1 MAVGGNFTSCQCGP
15 DTTACDNPTQPVA
28 TVGLCLADGSPIA
41 VTVVRDCAGTV
52 TSEGWVDLTTGAWSV
67 GAPPAGTIACGDSRS
82 ITTNGTFCDVDDDG
96 AVLGLVLVE
105 YQYAADGSIA
115 AVRLVDAV
123 TGETYTPAGTI
134 TTCPA
139 GVAQP
144 ERDLL
149 QLCDTAPDGAV
160 TVFLRDY
167 ARSEVGQITGHTD
180 YALDGTPYTP
190 AGAVGACPD
199 CPTSYATECWS
210 FVQAQVSYDNTTG
223 GDCGVIEPR
232 SMGQC
237 AGTWVIS
244 SWVIDGV
251 ERVTSPVTFQATGC
265 GGTPAQFHGAWAA
278 TLSTIDP
285 TSTWEAAYNGTCL
298 FYIRTTGVDPD
309 TEYGQMTMY
318 LGTAPDTVYTLSPA
332 ASRSETQYTKVYR
345 QECDGSTSVTWLD
358 AEGAE
363 LPEQP
368 EGDLTPCGGTAPV
381 QDCASAVTVLRL
393 CDLNP
398 DAPPDDQGKR
408 CAIPFLRH
416 LVYDCTGALV
426 ETRDTTPDGTTPYTP
441 VEAVDC
447 GSGGVPAMVEV
458 PWEVVGIEPD
468 PASPAGRGFVFSLS
482 PIDDPDRVGTV
493 TVTTTA
499 TANTA
504 CPGTPPS
511 YNFRNP
517 CTYTF
522 TPDQAL
528 QDAATYVRCDLID
541 FDLFEPVTGLNPS
554 PSRLGGTAYW
564 DGTTVRPTA
573 NDGVGEMYYDG
584 PPASWSYRVGNTG
597 GGNSCSSLS
606 FAAVSLRPEGCCAP
620 CGGSGGGDGS
630 GRTVQEVC
638 VIATAAPDEVMTW
651 TRVIEDGGATIY
663 YLDQDGARYDGTLP
677 AGHQIVVCPV
687 EPEEPCRNTSVLP
700 LCDTVPA
707 GPVDLA
713 ARLTF
718 TDVEPMEWIIPG
730 GGVLHQ
736 PALVSGQ
743 PFWDGGTVTIA
754 PPPEGEA
761 GEPTHRVI
769 AAQIGVQGA
778 EELCNPPADVE
789 LTLTSVITN
798 LGPNPGQATCG
809 RWHLHNGTTI
819 VVSQAATST
828 PVGATGN
835 FSITGTV
842 PYADLLAG
850 NVHIAL
856 DVETAHFGVK
866 SWTADQ
872 FAVTV
877 TPATVDQCDTGG
889 GEVTPFLRTVVT
901 DCATGA
907 VIDVSD
913 TDYDGQAYTPAGEVG
928 PCGSTSGTDTSGCQH
943 CETLT
948 LCDVQPDES
957 PGEPEIAYEAI
968 PLAELGPAG
977 SYGDG
982 SPVTGTLPNGVG
994 YSVDVGEW
1002 GAGQGHY
1009 TFYPYDGTQ
1018 TWTFDQPVY
1027 LRFGLRGLNI
1037 SPTEC
1042 YVLPEG
1048 AVPESINPNH
1058 TWDPAGRY
1066 LCEITGQ
1073 SSATD
1078 ESVFLLGPVTEL
1090 PIVPSGS
1097 STGGRGPGLIQVGVP
1112 VDAPEPG
1119 TATPFL
1125 RTLCRDCDGAVISA
1139 TDTTLDGEPYTPTGD
1154 VTTCA
1159 AGTGTDPT
1167 PAEPEPRVDV
1177 ETDALCLVDTDGV
1190 VLGRVLVE
1198 RVYDAQSGER
1208 TEQRVVDLA
1217 TGEPVEVPDGAEL
1230 AACPDDLVP
1239 AVNVVQLCDMT
1250 DDADPVPFLRHLVHT
1265 LGHTAPDITDTTL
1278 DGVTPYT
1285 LTGTA
1290 GVCAEPCPVQAVLE
1304 ECRWDD
1310 TDGDGVGDTA
1320 YVELLAVNCEGELT
1334 SIGTYADGLTGP
1346 YTPVSPVADGPVEP
1360 AAPVVLV
1367 EPHRIELAAGSTW
1380 DAATVTL
1387 LQSVTATAH
1396 GGTGGVVTSDGT
1408 STLFD
1413 GESVTWSVARDDDA
1427 ALTGPL
1433 TISAGTGTVTVAY
1446 TRATS

>member
-1 MAVGGNFTSCQCGP
+1 M
-15 DTTACDNPTQPVA
+15 A

-41 VTVVRDCAGTV
+41 VTVVRDCAGTT
-52 TSEGWVDLTTGAWSV
+52 TSEGWLDLTTGAWSA

-82 ITTNGTFCDVDDDG
+82 ITTNGTFCDVLEDG
-96 AVLGLVLVE
+96 TVAGLVLVE

-115 AVRLVDAV
+115 SVRLVDAV
-123 TGETYTPAGTI
+123 TGETYTPTGEV

-139 GVAQP
+139 GVEQP
-144 ERDLL
+144 ERDIV
-149 QLCDTAPDGAV
+149 QLCDVAEDGTSTPLV
-160 TVFLRDY
+160 RDY
-167 ARSEVGQITGHTD
+167 ARDATGAITGHTD
-180 YALDGTPYTP
+180 YTLDGTPYTTVGTVGVCP
-190 AGAVGACPD
+190 AESPCQHCQTLQLCDVPSDTTAAPLLLAAGQAGA
-199 CPTSYATECWS
+199 WS
-210 FVQAQVSYDNTTG
+210 
-223 GDCGVIEPR
+223 
-232 SMGQC
+232 
-237 AGTWVIS
+237 
-244 SWVIDGV
+244 
-251 ERVTSPVTFQATGC
+251 
-265 GGTPAQFHGAWAA
+265 
-278 TLSTIDP
+278 
-285 TSTWEAAYNGTCL
+285 
-298 FYIRTTGVDPD
+298 
-309 TEYGQMTMY
+309 
-318 LGTAPDTVYTLSPA
+318 GTAANGIGWSTGSGTTQTANWFAVAAFPSPAVGPFVLDLDRPAAVEWSASVGVQLANTGRLVMPPGTELVDLNPAHQWDPATRTLSPA
-332 ASRSETQYTKVYR
+332 PGTGTASAALASRFRHPSPLTALPIASDGTPGLALTQRLV
-345 QECDGSTSVTWLD
+345 
-358 AEGAE
+358 
-363 LPEQP
+363 
-368 EGDLTPCGGTAPV
+368 GDFLLTPVTVPFLRTTCRDCEGETTSSTDSLLDGTAYTPTGTV
-381 QDCASAVTVLRL
+381 GVCQPDAVEPCASTVTVLRL
-393 CDLNP
+393 CDLDP
-398 DAPPDDQGKR
+398 DVQPDEEGRR
-408 CAIPFLRH
+408 CAVPFLRH

-426 ETRDTTPDGTTPYTP
+426 ETRDTTPDGATPYTP

-458 PWEVVGIEPD
+458 PWEVVSIEQDPD
-468 PASPAGRGFVFSLS
+468 SPAGRGFVFSLS
-482 PIDDPDRVGTV
+482 PIDDPDTVGTV

-499 TANTA
+499 TANTS
-504 CPGTPPS
+504 CPAEPPE
-511 YNFRNP
+511 YKFRNP

-541 FDLFEPVTGLNPS
+541 FDTFEPVTGLTPA

-564 DGTTVRPTA
+564 DGTTVRATA

-584 PPASWSYRVGNTG
+584 PPAAWSYRVGNTG
-597 GGNSCSSLS
+597 GGNSCSNLS

-620 CGGSGGGDGS
+620 CGGNGGGDGS

-638 VIATAAPDEVMTW
+638 VIASAAPDEVTTW
-651 TRVIEDGGATIY
+651 TRVIEDGGAVIY
-663 YLDQDGARYDGTLP
+663 YLDQDGARYDTTLP
-677 AGHQIVVCPV
+677 AGHQIVACPG
-687 EPEEPCRNTSVLP
+687 EESEPCRNSSAVV
-700 LCDTVPA
+700 LCDVRPDGREPA
-707 GPVDLA
+707 
-713 ARLTF
+713 
-718 TDVEPMEWIIPG
+718 
-730 GGVLHQ
+730 Q
-736 PALVSGQ
+736 
-743 PFWDGGTVTIA
+743 
-754 PPPEGEA
+754 
-761 GEPTHRVI
+761 
-769 AAQIGVQGA
+769 
-778 EELCNPPADVE
+778 
-789 LTLTSVITN
+789 
-798 LGPNPGQATCG
+798 
-809 RWHLHNGTTI
+809 
-819 VVSQAATST
+819 
-828 PVGATGN
+828 
-835 FSITGTV
+835 
-842 PYADLLAG
+842 
-850 NVHIAL
+850 
-856 DVETAHFGVK
+856 
-866 SWTADQ
+866 
-872 FAVTV
+872 
-877 TPATVDQCDTGG
+877 
-889 GEVTPFLRTVVT
+889 FLRTYTT
-901 DCATGA
+901 DCATGGI
-907 VIDVSD
+907 VTV
-913 TDYDGQAYTPAGEVG
+913 
-928 PCGSTSGTDTSGCQH
+928 TDTTLEGQPYEVTGEATRCPDTGPECQH

-948 LCDVQPDES
+948 LCDVQPAET
-957 PGEPEIAYEAI
+957 PGGPEIAYETI
-968 PLAELGPAG
+968 PLAELPPAG

-982 SPVTGTLPNGVG
+982 SPATGTLPNGVT
-994 YSVDVGEW
+994 YSVNVGEY
-1002 GAGQGHY
+1002 GEGQGHY
-1009 TFYPYDGTQ
+1009 TFYPPDGDQ
-1018 TWTFDQPVY
+1018 VWTFDQPVY
-1027 LRFGLRGLNI
+1027 VRFGLRGLNI
-1037 SPTEC
+1037 TPTEC
-1042 YVLPEG
+1042 YVLPKD
-1048 AVPESINPNH
+1048 AVVESISPNH
-1058 TWDPAGRY
+1058 TWDPDGRY

-1073 SSATD
+1073 SSALD

-1090 PIVPSGS
+1090 PIVASGS